1 MLVTLDFPITPWSG
15 VCSLSQLMK
24 IIHFQP
30 CALYNSRMPNPVS
43 SPEKAT
49 IPKRPVG
56 RPTAYRP
63 EMCQQLIETMAGG
76 HSAEAG
82 AAKIGIS
89 ARSLFEWQ
97 KLHPEFLMAIQEG
110 RHRAVL
116 FWESLAIDVAR
127 GKPGNSQMI
136 TLSLK
141 NRSRAASGW
150 HHDVTKTELT
160 GADGG
165 AIQTEVKT
173 TIDASALG
181 PEARA
186 ALRAAI
192 LAAKGTAG

>member
-1 MLVTLDFPITPWSG
+1 
-15 VCSLSQLMK
+15 MK
-24 IIHFQP
+24 TIHFRP
-30 CALYNSRMPNPVS
+30 YALYNSRMPKPVS

-56 RPTAYRP
+56 RPSTYRP
-63 EMCQQLIETMAGG
+63 ELGQMLIEAMAGG

-82 AAKIGIS
+82 AARIGVS
-89 ARSLFEWQ
+89 ARSLYEWQ
-97 KLHPEFLMAIQEG
+97 KLHPEFLQAVQEG
-110 RHRAVL
+110 RAMAML

-136 TLSLK
+136 TLALK

-150 HHDVTKTELT
+150 HHDVLKTELT
-160 GADGG
+160 GADG
-165 AIQTEVKT
+165 APIQTEVKT
-173 TIDASALG
+173 TIDATALA

-192 LAAKGTAG
+192 LAAKGSGG